1 MEAEMQLARPEI
13 IGSGLPLLDGLLK
26 GLRWGDNVVWQMDSL
41 DDYPFFA
48 EALIK
53 HAMRDGNKCV
63 YVRFAPHA
71 PVVKPRRGL
80 IVVDIDPGQGFDFFS
95 GEVFRLIE
103 DTGKGAYFIFD
114 NLSALVDEWATDELL
129 VNFFQITCP
138 HLFEMGDIAYFS
150 LRREQHGQ
158 GAVSRIRAVTQVLI
172 DVYHVSGSKYIHPL
186 KVQGRHS
193 PDMFLP
199 HRMGTNGWEPVVRS
213 GEAASVLNAASR
225 NAVSPKKTSIAP
237 WDRVYG
243 RLVSYEAL
251 GKGSPEVDSEKALLK
266 DELARMMIGSHRKL
280 VHLSNRYMSV
290 EDLFDIRHR
299 IIGSGRIG
307 GKSAGMLMA
316 RAVLSAAQDGF
327 DFKDILE
334 EHDSFYIG
342 SDVFF
347 TFLVSNGLFE
357 LRLQLSNREKLSW
370 DDFAGVEE
378 KFLNGKFPPDVMEQ
392 FRDMLDYYGQAPIIV
407 RSSSLLEDGFN
418 DAFAGKYRSEFCP
431 NQGGPDERLEA
442 FLRAV
447 KLVYASALN
456 PDALSYR
463 RRRGLDEGDEQMAI
477 LVQRV
482 SGMPYKQYFFPTLAG
497 VAFSRNLYAWTD
509 RIDPKKGM
517 IRMVFGLGTR
527 AVNRVSGE
535 YPRIIAVSHPELRPE
550 AGMEVAKYA
559 QRLVDALNIKSNKF
573 ETMTFSEMVSGRD
586 YPGLSMIAS
595 EIDEG
600 YVRDSAASLS
610 DTLELVLTFNN
621 LIRKT
626 KIVAILRE
634 ILYRLEQAWGQP
646 IDIEFTAY
654 FNEEGDISINLLQC
668 RALHVPR
675 ASGVDVHIPED
686 ITAGRVLFASER
698 TISAGIVDDIRHI
711 VFVDP
716 KRYAE
721 ADIDRKRS
729 LGRVIGMLN
738 ELLSQEEG
746 RIMAMGPGR
755 WGSNNIELGVN
766 VTYAEID
773 NVSVLVEVG
782 REESGLK
789 PEFSYGTHFFQ
800 DLVESDILYV
810 PVYPGDEKS
819 KFNRDFFYNAKN
831 MFAELLP
838 EYGEYE
844 DLIRV
849 INVNQS
855 GGGPAR
861 LLADPQTHK
870 AVCIL
875 DRNSD

>member
-1 MEAEMQLARPEI
+1 MV
-13 IGSGLPLLDGLLK
+13 GSGLPLLDDLLQ
-26 GLRWGDNVVWQMDSL
+26 GLRLGDNVVWQIDSL
-41 DDYPFFA
+41 EDYPFFA

-53 HAMRDGNKCV
+53 HAMQNDNKCV

-71 PVVKPRRGL
+71 PVVKSRYGL
-80 IVVDIDPGQGFDFFS
+80 VVVNIDPSQGFDYFS

-103 DTGKGAYFIFD
+103 EMGKGAYFIFD

-138 HLFEMGDIAYFS
+138 HLFEMDDVAYFA

-158 GAVSRIRAVTQVLI
+158 SAVSRIRAVTQILI

-186 KVQGRHS
+186 KVQWRHS
-193 PDMFLP
+193 PEMFLP
-199 HRMGTNGWEPVVRS
+199 HKMGTTEWEPVVRS

-225 NAVSPKKTSIAP
+225 SAVSLKKTSIAP

-243 RLVSYEAL
+243 RLVHYQGL
-251 GKGSPEVDSEKALLK
+251 GKDSLEVNKEMELLK

-280 VHLSNRYMSV
+280 IQLSNKYMTAG
-290 EDLFDIRHR
+290 DLFDIRDR

-316 RAVLSAAQDGF
+316 RAVLSAGTNDAGF
-327 DFKDILE
+327 KQILE

-347 TFLVSNGLFE
+347 TFLVNNGLFE
-357 LRLQLSNREKLSW
+357 LRLQLSKEEKLSW
-370 DDFAGVEE
+370 DDFADVENR
-378 KFLNGKFPPDVMEQ
+378 FLSGKFQPDAMEQ
-392 FRDMLDYYGQAPIIV
+392 FKDMLDYYGQAPIIV

-431 NQGGPDERLEA
+431 NQGGPEERLEV
-442 FLRAV
+442 FLKAV
-447 KLVYASALN
+447 KLVYASSLN

-482 SGMPYKQYFFPTLAG
+482 SGMPYKEYFFPTLAG

-535 YPRIIAVSHPELRPE
+535 YPRMIAVSHPELRPE

-559 QRLVDALNIKSNKF
+559 QRLVDELNLKSNKF
-573 ETMTFSEMVSGRD
+573 ETLPFNELISDRD
-586 YPGLSMIAS
+586 YPGLNMITS
-595 EIDEG
+595 EIDDG
-600 YVRDSAASLS
+600 YVRDIPSSLS
-610 DTLELVLTFNN
+610 STSDLVLTFNN

-626 KIVAILRE
+626 KLVGIVKE
-634 ILYRLEQAWGQP
+634 ILTRLEQAWGQP

-654 FNEEGDISINLLQC
+654 FNEKGDISINLLQC

-675 ASGVDVHIPED
+675 ASGIEVHIPED
-686 ITAGRVLFASER
+686 ISADKVLFASGR

-711 VFVDP
+711 IFIEP
-716 KRYAE
+716 SEYAE
-721 ADIDRKRS
+721 ATLDRKRS

-738 ELLSQEEG
+738 ERLGQMEG
-746 RIMAMGPGR
+746 RIMAIGPGR
-755 WGSNNIELGVN
+755 WGSNNIDLGVN

-773 NVSVLVEVG
+773 NISVLVEVG

-819 KFNRDFFYNAKN
+819 RFNREFFYNAKN
-831 MFAELLP
+831 IFTDLLP
-838 EYGEYE
+838 DYGEFE
-844 DLIRV
+844 DLVRV
-849 INVNQS
+849 INVQES
-855 GGGPAR
+855 GRGPAK

-870 AVCIL
+870 AMCIL
-875 DRNSD
+875 YELQG

>member
-1 MEAEMQLARPEI
+1 MV
-13 IGSGLPLLDGLLK
+13 GSGLPLLDDLLQ
-26 GLRWGDNVVWQMDSL
+26 GLRLGDNVVWQLDSL
-41 DDYPFFA
+41 EDYPFFA
-48 EALIK
+48 ETLIK
-53 HAMRDGNKCV
+53 HAMQNDAKCV

-71 PVVKPRRGL
+71 PVVKSRHGL
-80 IVVDIDPGQGFDFFS
+80 VVVNIDPGQGFDYFS

-103 DTGKGAYFIFD
+103 EMGKGVYFIFD

-138 HLFEMGDIAYFS
+138 HLFEMDDVAYFS

-158 GAVSRIRAVTQVLI
+158 SAVSRIRAVTQILI
-172 DVYHVSGSKYIHPL
+172 DVYHVSGNKYIHPL
-186 KVQGRHS
+186 KVQWRHS
-193 PDMFLP
+193 PEMFLP
-199 HRMGTNGWEPVVRS
+199 HKMGAAEWEPVVRS

-225 NAVSPKKTSIAP
+225 SVVSLKKTSIAP
-237 WDRVYG
+237 WDRVYR
-243 RLVSYEAL
+243 RLVHYQGL
-251 GKGSPEVDSEKALLK
+251 GQDSPEIGSETALLK

-280 VHLSNRYMSV
+280 IHLSNKYMTV
-290 EDLFDIRHR
+290 GDLFDIRDR

-316 RAVLSAAQDGF
+316 RAVLSASTNSSGF
-327 DFKDILE
+327 KQILE

-347 TFLVSNGLFE
+347 TFLVNNGLFE
-357 LRLQLSNREKLSW
+357 LRLQLSEEEKLSW
-370 DDFAGVEE
+370 DDFAEVE
-378 KFLNGKFPPDVMEQ
+378 KRFLNGKFQPDVMEQ
-392 FRDMLDYYGQAPIIV
+392 FREMLDYYGQAPIIV

-431 NQGGPDERLEA
+431 NQGGPEERLEV

-482 SGMPYKQYFFPTLAG
+482 SGMPYKEYFFPTLAG

-509 RIDPKKGM
+509 RIDPNKGM
-517 IRMVFGLGTR
+517 IRLVFGLGTR
-527 AVNRVSGE
+527 AVNRVSGD
-535 YPRIIAVSHPELRPE
+535 YPRMIAVSHPELRPE

-559 QRLVDALNIKSNKF
+559 QRLVDELNLKANKF
-573 ETMTFSEMVSGRD
+573 ETLSFNEVISDRD
-586 YPGLSMIAS
+586 YPGLAMITS
-595 EIDEG
+595 EIDDG
-600 YVRDSAASLS
+600 YVRDIPSSSSARS
-610 DTLELVLTFNN
+610 DLVLTFNN

-626 KIVAILRE
+626 KLVGIMRE
-634 ILYRLEQAWGQP
+634 VLATLEQAWGQP

-654 FNEEGDISINLLQC
+654 FNEKGDISINLLQC

-675 ASGVDVHIPED
+675 ASGIEVHIPED
-686 ITAGRVLFASER
+686 IPSDKVLFASER
-698 TISAGIVDDIRHI
+698 TISAGVVDDIRHI
-711 VFVDP
+711 IFIEP
-716 KRYAE
+716 RKYAE
-721 ADIDRKRS
+721 AALDRKRS

-738 ELLSQEEG
+738 ERLGQMEG
-746 RIMAMGPGR
+746 RIMAIGPGR
-755 WGSNNIELGVN
+755 WGSNNIDLGVN

-773 NVSVLVEVG
+773 NISVLVEVG

-810 PVYPGDEKS
+810 PVYPGDDKS
-819 KFNRDFFYNAKN
+819 RFNREFFYNAKN
-831 MFAELLP
+831 IFTDLLP
-838 EYGEYE
+838 NYREFE
-844 DLIRV
+844 DLVSV
-849 INVNQS
+849 INVPES
-855 GGGPAR
+855 GSGPAR

-870 AVCIL
+870 AICIL
-875 DRNSD
+875 YTP

>member
-1 MEAEMQLARPEI
+1 MQSVSSKMV
-13 IGSGLPLLDGLLK
+13 GSGLPLLDDMLQ
-26 GLRWGDNVVWQMDSL
+26 GLRLGDNVVWQLDSL
-41 DDYPFFA
+41 EDYPFFA

-53 HAMRDGNKCV
+53 HAMQNDNKCV
-63 YVRFAPHA
+63 YVRFALHA
-71 PVVKPRRGL
+71 PVVKSRYGL
-80 IVVDIDPGQGFDFFS
+80 VVVNIDPSQGFDSFS

-103 DTGKGAYFIFD
+103 EMGKDVYFIFD

-138 HLFEMGDIAYFS
+138 HLFEMGDVAYFA

-158 GAVSRIRAVTQVLI
+158 SAVSRIRAVTQILI
-172 DVYHVSGSKYIHPL
+172 DVYHVSGNKYIHPL
-186 KVQGRHS
+186 KVQERRS
-193 PDMFLP
+193 PEMFLP
-199 HRMGTNGWEPVVRS
+199 HKMGTAEWEPVVRS

-225 NAVSPKKTSIAP
+225 SAVSLKKTSIAP
-237 WDRVYG
+237 WDRVYR
-243 RLVSYEAL
+243 RLVHYQGL
-251 GKGSPEVDSEKALLK
+251 GKDSPEVSSETALLK

-280 VHLSNRYMSV
+280 IQLSNKYMTV
-290 EDLFDIRHR
+290 GDLFDIRDR

-307 GKSAGMLMA
+307 GKSAGMIMA
-316 RAVLSAAQDGF
+316 RAVLSAGTDGAS
-327 DFKDILE
+327 FKQILE

-347 TFLVSNGLFE
+347 TFLVNNGLFE
-357 LRLQLSNREKLSW
+357 LRLQLSKEEKLSW
-370 DDFAGVEE
+370 DDFAEVEKRFLSS
-378 KFLNGKFPPDVMEQ
+378 KFQPDVMEQ
-392 FRDMLDYYGQAPIIV
+392 FKDMLDYYGQAPIIV

-431 NQGGPDERLEA
+431 NQGGPEERLEV
-442 FLRAV
+442 FLKAV

-482 SGMPYKQYFFPTLAG
+482 SGMPYKEFFFPTLAG

-517 IRMVFGLGTR
+517 IRLVFGLGTR

-535 YPRIIAVSHPELRPE
+535 YPRMIAVSHPELRPE

-559 QRLVDALNIKSNKF
+559 QRLVDALNLKANKF
-573 ETMTFSEMVSGRD
+573 ETLPFNEIVGDRD
-586 YPGLSMIAS
+586 YPGLNMVTS
-595 EIDEG
+595 EIDDG
-600 YVRDSAASLS
+600 YVRDITSSLS
-610 DTLELVLTFNN
+610 ATSDLVLTFNN

-626 KIVAILRE
+626 KLVGILKE
-634 ILYRLEQAWGQP
+634 ILAKLEQAWGQP

-654 FNEEGDISINLLQC
+654 FNEKGDISINLLQC

-675 ASGVDVHIPED
+675 ASGIEVHIPED
-686 ITAGRVLFASER
+686 VLADKVLFASDR

-711 VFVDP
+711 IFIDP
-716 KRYAE
+716 RKYAE
-721 ADIDRKRS
+721 ATLDRKRS

-738 ELLSQEEG
+738 ERLGQIEG
-746 RIMAMGPGR
+746 RIMAIGPGR
-755 WGSNNIELGVN
+755 WGSNNIDLGVN

-773 NVSVLVEVG
+773 NISVLVEVG

-819 KFNRDFFYNAKN
+819 RFNREFFYNAKN
-831 MFAELLP
+831 IFTDLLP
-838 EYGEYE
+838 DYGEFE
-844 DLIRV
+844 DLVRV
-849 INVNQS
+849 INVQES
-855 GGGPAR
+855 GSGPAK

-870 AVCIL
+870 AMCIL
-875 DRNSD
+875 YELRG

>member
-1 MEAEMQLARPEI
+1 MV
-13 IGSGLPLLDGLLK
+13 GSGLPLLDDLLQ
-26 GLRWGDNVVWQMDSL
+26 GLRAGDNVVWQLDSL

-53 HAMRDGNKCV
+53 DAMRKKNKCI
-63 YVRFAPHA
+63 YVRFAPYPPA
-71 PVVKPRRGL
+71 VQSRAGLTVVN
-80 IVVDIDPGQGFDFFS
+80 IDPGQGFDYFS
-95 GEVFRLIE
+95 SMVFLLIE
-103 DTGKGAYFIFD
+103 EMGEGAYFIFD

-138 HLFEMGDIAYFS
+138 HLFEKGDIAYFS

-158 GAVSRIRAVTQVLI
+158 GAVSRIRSVTQVLI

-186 KVQGRHS
+186 KVQGRHT
-193 PDMFLP
+193 PEMFLP
-199 HRMGTNGWEPVVRS
+199 HKMGMTEWEPIVRS

-225 NAVSPKKTSIAP
+225 NAVRLSKISIAP
-237 WDRVYG
+237 WDSVYSRLMDYRDAG
-243 RLVSYEAL
+243 RDSAEV
-251 GKGSPEVDSEKALLK
+251 GSDAGLLK

-280 VHLSNRYMSV
+280 IALSKKYMSV
-290 EDLFDIRHR
+290 KDLFQIRNR

-307 GKSAGMLMA
+307 GKAAGMLMA
-316 RAVLSAAQDGF
+316 RAVLSSAKGGV
-327 DFKDILE
+327 DFSEILE

-347 TFLVSNGLFE
+347 TFLVNNDLFE
-357 LRLQLSNREKLSW
+357 LRLQLSNVEKLSW

-378 KFLNGKFPPDVMEQ
+378 KFLRGTFPPDVMEQ
-392 FRDMLDYYGQAPIIV
+392 FKGMLDYFGQAPIIV

-431 NQGGPDERLEA
+431 NQGSPDERLEV
-442 FLRAV
+442 FLKAV

-482 SGMPYKQYFFPTLAG
+482 SGMPYKEFFFPTLAG

-517 IRMVFGLGTR
+517 IRLVFGLGTR

-559 QRLVDALNIKSNKF
+559 QRLVDTLNVGRNRF
-573 ETMTFSEMVSGRD
+573 ETRPFIDLIEDRD
-586 YPGLSMIAS
+586 YPGLAMVAS
-595 EIDEG
+595 EVADG
-600 YVRDSAASLS
+600 YVRDIVSSPSPAS
-610 DTLELVLTFNN
+610 DLVLTFNS
-621 LIRKT
+621 LIRRT
-626 KIVAILRE
+626 KLVGIIKDMLST
-634 ILYRLEQAWGQP
+634 LEQAWGQP

-654 FNEEGDISINLLQC
+654 FNESGDVSINLLQC

-675 ASGVDVHIPED
+675 ASGVEVHIPED
-686 ITAGRVLFASER
+686 APAGKVLFASER

-711 VFVDP
+711 IFVDP
-716 KRYAE
+716 KKYAE

-729 LGRVIGMLN
+729 LGRVIGLLN
-738 ELLSQEEG
+738 ERLGQIEG

-755 WGSNNIELGVN
+755 WGSNNIDLGVN

-782 REESGLK
+782 REEAGLK

-810 PVYPGDEKS
+810 PVYPGDERCR
-819 KFNRDFFYNAKN
+819 FNREFFYSANNRLAD
-831 MFAELLP
+831 LLP
-838 EYGEYE
+838 DYGEFR
-844 DLIRV
+844 DLVCLIDISRD
-849 INVNQS
+849 I
-855 GGGPAR
+855 GGAAK

-870 AVCIL
+870 ALCIL
-875 DRNSD
+875 YEP